1 VGRADERARLAE
13 AWRAAA
19 GGHARLVLV
28 TGEPGV
34 GKTRLV
40 EQLRGWCARR
50 GALTAEARS
59 YPAEGTMAYGPVAA
73 WLRSEA
79 LVARRVRLDRGRR
92 AELARVLPEISGLPR
107 PEPLPEE
114 ERRQRLFDALAH
126 ALLAGPGP
134 RLLMADDLHWADIET
149 LRLLHYLIRSRPEAP
164 LLVAATARREDLDA
178 LTELTTG
185 LGALDRLTRL
195 DLAPLSQ
202 RETALLG
209 ERLAG
214 RTLTRGQAERLFA
227 ETAGN
232 PLFVV
237 ETLRAG
243 WSGGAAGPR
252 VHAVIEARLGRLSP
266 AARELAGVA
275 AALGREFTADV
286 LAEVQDPLAG
296 PLDELWRRDIVRER
310 GPDAYDFAHDKI
322 REVAYAALGPA
333 RRRDLHGRLARA
345 LERRRPDEP
354 GQVAWHYDRAGERAA
369 AVAWYERAAE
379 AAQRMHAGADAIRLL
394 ERALALAGDD
404 GAQLR
409 ALTALIPLV
418 ANAEGFGSRRAD
430 ALHRRAL
437 ELTAGDAPAPLLR
450 SLALAALSRSD
461 FAAAE
466 RYGEQLRVRG
476 ARDDVLLVESDYVL
490 GVAAFWQGHLTAAR
504 AHFEAAVA
512 RYRAEHRATHT
523 FRYGLDPQV
532 VCQSRLANTLGFQGE
547 HAAARRARDAALARA
562 AEIGHAPTLD
572 TALVFAALLA
582 VDLGDTDDLRRYT
595 AALLESSRDRSVKA
609 AAVAAEAYRGYLEV
623 LDGDTS
629 VGLERARRALAD
641 RGHHAP
647 GHRAT
652 IARILLAAAV
662 AAGDAAT
669 GLAAADAL
677 LSAGAGAPLWAAEAR
692 RRRAELA
699 GNARGTPA
707 TA

>member
-1 VGRADERARLAE
+1 VDGEAAALSIRLFGELELRSGGAPLPGLGSARAEALLAHLLIHRGTRVARQRLAFALWPDSPERQARTNLRHVLHTLRRALPEADAFIDVTDRTLEWRLDTPFRLDVADFEAALARGDEAAAVALYRGDLLAGRYDDWLGEERERLRQAQIGALERLAARAEAQARPDEAIDHAERLLRQDPLREAECRRLIRLYDARGEPARAVRAYEACAAALRRAGAAPSPATRAAYEALLPGEPPPGPAAPGLVGRADERARLAE

-286 LAEVQDPLAG
+286 LA
-296 PLDELWRRDIVRER
+296 
-310 GPDAYDFAHDKI
+310 
-322 REVAYAALGPA
+322 
-333 RRRDLHGRLARA
+333 
-345 LERRRPDEP
+345 
-354 GQVAWHYDRAGERAA
+354 
-369 AVAWYERAAE
+369 
-379 AAQRMHAGADAIRLL
+379 
-394 ERALALAGDD
+394 
-404 GAQLR
+404 
-409 ALTALIPLV
+409 
-418 ANAEGFGSRRAD
+418 
-430 ALHRRAL
+430 
-437 ELTAGDAPAPLLR
+437 
-450 SLALAALSRSD
+450 
-461 FAAAE
+461 
-466 RYGEQLRVRG
+466 
-476 ARDDVLLVESDYVL
+476 
-490 GVAAFWQGHLTAAR
+490 
-504 AHFEAAVA
+504 
-512 RYRAEHRATHT
+512 
-523 FRYGLDPQV
+523 
-532 VCQSRLANTLGFQGE
+532 
-547 HAAARRARDAALARA
+547 
-562 AEIGHAPTLD
+562 
-572 TALVFAALLA
+572 
-582 VDLGDTDDLRRYT
+582 
-595 AALLESSRDRSVKA
+595 
-609 AAVAAEAYRGYLEV
+609 
-623 LDGDTS
+623 
-629 VGLERARRALAD
+629 
-641 RGHHAP
+641 
-647 GHRAT
+647 
-652 IARILLAAAV
+652 
-662 AAGDAAT
+662 
-669 GLAAADAL
+669 
-677 LSAGAGAPLWAAEAR
+677 
-692 RRRAELA
+692 
-699 GNARGTPA
+699 
-707 TA
+707 